1 MVKNRKM
8 ETLNERAYDYMAE
21 EPRDFLDG
29 TVAQISLMLIIAD
42 QDDIEFN
49 AKDIKW
55 LEDKVDG
62 IVNNLIVFRREIKA
76 LK

>member
-1 MVKNRKM
+1 
-8 ETLNERAYDYMAE
+8 MAE

-62 IVNNLIVFRREIKA
+62 IVNNLIAFRREIKA